1 MRLSLEPFIP
11 WVASVMSVIMEII
24 IGIAVYTIGWLVSQF
39 LFWLG
44 ITDSSF
50 VWWSIKL
57 YYFMLVWATLSVI
70 LTYLGQ
76 SSRK

>member
-11 WVASVMSVIMEII
+11 WVASVLSVIMEII
-24 IGIAVYTIGWLVSQF
+24 IGIAVYTIGWLVAQF

-57 YYFMLVWATLSVI
+57 YYFMFVWATLSVI